1 MTDFCLWAPPSTT
14 SDYGDSAI
22 GNTER
27 IEVAWCT
34 QPGRGTRVIPA
45 GAITGAHF
53 VQTEHYVQITGVGD
67 LTKLNIPAGD
77 DGGELDPHGADG
89 LVCTPCLLLAQ
100 SSSLTPFVFL
110 SCANRAT
117 PSEDSSSRRP
127 LEEESNRFVSLR
139 ATL

>member
-89 LVCTPCLLLAQ
+89 LV
-100 SSSLTPFVFL
+100 
-110 SCANRAT
+110 RA
-117 PSEDSSSRRP
+117 
-127 LEEESNRFVSLR
+127 LFFC
-139 ATL
+139 